1 MRDAGIIVDSQSV
14 YGTFVAGLP
23 SSENEFEI
31 RELSR
36 KQVFDREE
44 IINVIQAQYDLLSR
58 RKKSSPAA
66 HALVADGRGG
76 GGGRGHPGGKRG
88 GHGGAEAVTTT
99 GRSRSSATETTTPRA
114 TSHRERGRCVTT
126 ATTEVISPATAQ

>member
-1 MRDAGIIVDSQSV
+1 M
-14 YGTFVAGLP
+14 
-23 SSENEFEI
+23 
-31 RELSR
+31 
-36 KQVFDREE
+36 FDREE

-58 RKKSSPAA
+58 KKKSPPAA

-88 GHGGAEAVTTT
+88 VAEAGVEAVTTT
-99 GRSRSSATETTTPRA
+99 GRSRSPATETTTPRA
-114 TSHRERGRCVTT
+114 TSHRGRGRCVTT